1 MLLNKNLTIKNIL
14 NMLILIFLVLN
25 IFRSFSL
32 EEGASSG
39 SNLCSRLGPEVES
52 FLLYDENQNLYEYL
66 NSQDFNGMLNLGYV
80 NYLESNLEDGI
91 YYISAYLYDSDYYEG
106 KIRTWLVNDIGN
118 PNLVY
123 EIYNEEV
130 ILKPTSNFKILD
142 FNNDSAYKLSSECTR
157 VEKFLYEQ
165 RN

>member
-1 MLLNKNLTIKNIL
+1 MLLSKKLTIKNIL
-14 NMLILIFLVLN
+14 NALILIFLVLN
-25 IFRSFSL
+25 IFRSFNL

-66 NSQDFNGMLNLGYV
+66 NSQNFNGKLNLGYV

-91 YYISAYLYDSDYYEG
+91 FYISAYLYDSDYYEG
-106 KIRTWLVNDIGN
+106 QIRTWIVNDIEN
-118 PNLVY
+118 PNLIY
-123 EIYNEEV
+123 EIYNEKV
-130 ILKPTSNFKILD
+130 LAKPTSNFKVLD
-142 FNNDSAYKLSSECTR
+142 FNNDSAYTLSNECTR
-157 VEKFLYEQ
+157 VEKYLYEQ

>member
-1 MLLNKNLTIKNIL
+1 MFKNKKLTFNSVINIL
-14 NMLILIFLVLN
+14 VLIFLFLN
-25 IFRSFSL
+25 IFRSFNL

-52 FLLYDENQNLYEYL
+52 YLLYDENQNIYEYL
-66 NSQDFNGMLNLGYV
+66 NFLNYNGELNLGYI

-91 YYISAYLYDSDYYEG
+91 FYISAYLYDSDYYEG
-106 KIRTWLVNDIGN
+106 QIRTWMVNDIRN
-118 PNLVY
+118 PNLIY

-130 ILKPTSNFKILD
+130 ITVPTSDFKILD
-142 FNNDSAYKLSSECTR
+142 FNNDSAYTLSSECTR
-157 VEKFLYEQ
+157 VEKYLYEQ

>member
-1 MLLNKNLTIKNIL
+1 MLLSKNLTIKNIL
-14 NMLILIFLVLN
+14 TVLILIFLVLN
-25 IFRSFSL
+25 IFRSFNL

-39 SNLCSRLGPEVES
+39 SNLCSKLGPEVES
-52 FLLYDENQNLYEYL
+52 FLLYDENQNLYQYL
-66 NSQDFNGMLNLGYV
+66 TSQNFNGKLNLGYV

-91 YYISAYLYDSDYYEG
+91 FYISAYLYDSDYYEG
-106 KIRTWLVNDIGN
+106 KIRTWLVNDIEN

-130 ILKPTSNFKILD
+130 LVKPNSNFKILD

-157 VEKFLYEQ
+157 IEKYLYEQ
-165 RN
+165 KN

>member
-1 MLLNKNLTIKNIL
+1 MSLNKNMI
-14 NMLILIFLVLN
+14 NMLIIIFLVLN
-25 IFRSFSL
+25 IFRTFNLQEDS
-32 EEGASSG
+32 SSG

-66 NSQDFNGMLNLGYV
+66 NLQNYNGKLNLGYV
-80 NYLESNLEDGI
+80 NYLESNLEDSI
-91 YYISAYLYDSDYYEG
+91 FYISAYLYDSDYYEG
-106 KIRTWLVNDIGN
+106 QIRTWIVNDIGN
-118 PNLVY
+118 PDFIY

-130 ILKPTSNFKILD
+130 LAKPTSNFKIPNFD
-142 FNNDSAYKLSSECTR
+142 NDSSYKLSSECSR

>member
-91 YYISAYLYDSDYYEG
+91 YYISAYLYD
-106 KIRTWLVNDIGN
+106 
-118 PNLVY
+118 
-123 EIYNEEV
+123 
-130 ILKPTSNFKILD
+130 
-142 FNNDSAYKLSSECTR
+142 
-157 VEKFLYEQ
+157 
-165 RN
+165 

>member
-66 NSQDFNGMLNLGYV
+66 NFQNYNGKLNLGYI
-80 NYLESNLEDGI
+80 NYLESNLEDNI
-91 YYISAYLYDSDYYEG
+91 FYISAYLYDSDYYEG
-106 KIRTWLVNDIGN
+106 QIRTWILNDIRN
-118 PNLVY
+118 PNLIY

-130 ILKPTSNFKILD
+130 VAKPTSDFKILD
-142 FNNDSAYKLSSECTR
+142 FNNDSAYTLSNECTR